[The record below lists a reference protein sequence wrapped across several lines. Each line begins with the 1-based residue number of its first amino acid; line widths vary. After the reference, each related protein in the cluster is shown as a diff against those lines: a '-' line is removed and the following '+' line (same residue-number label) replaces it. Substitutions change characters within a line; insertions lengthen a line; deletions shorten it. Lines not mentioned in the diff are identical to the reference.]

1 MEPEMRM
8 QQRMDEGRRE
18 RLYANFTAALDLLEA
33 SGREPDR
40 WEEECLSY
48 ALGALACDMIL
59 VAEVELDAFFRPAA
73 ERSPAALA
81 ALNARPPRFTR
92 AMLRQGLDYVRA
104 RKEGAQSAGD
114 QPPVLAAGQQALRAS
129 LA

>member
-1 MEPEMRM
+1 MEAEMRM

-18 RLYANFTAALDLLEA
+18 RLYANFTTALDLLESA
-33 SGREPDR
+33 GREPDR

-59 VAEVELDAFFRPAA
+59 VAEVELDAFFRPAH

-81 ALNARPPRFTR
+81 ALNARPARFTR
-92 AMLRQGLDYVRA
+92 AMLRHGLDYVRD
-104 RKEGAQSAGD
+104 RRAGPRSPAD
-114 QPPVLAAGQQALRAS
+114 LPPVLAAGQQALQAS